1 MTIYTQIK
9 TALRNVVLKG
19 LAEFPNV
26 PVIFAHQSG
35 SEPPSTYCT
44 IYLLRVEQQGR
55 KMVSTLT
62 DTQRHTSF
70 DAAYEVQA
78 QFSFFGSNSGDAA
91 YSLSQRLSN
100 SPFLLEELSK
110 NKLGYM
116 RKTQVRNNPQRR
128 ETQWIE
134 SFNFDV
140 HFSYVVS
147 TKELVEYVDAV
158 VVQDTNGNEFTVPQD
173 FIITP

>member
-1 MTIYTQIK
+1 MTIHTQVK
-9 TALRNVVLKG
+9 TALRNVVVKG

-26 PVIFAHQSG
+26 PVIFAYQSG
-35 SEPPSTYCT
+35 SEPPATYCT

-55 KMVSTLT
+55 KMVSTLA

-147 TKELVEYVDAV
+147 TKELV
-158 VVQDTNGNEFTVPQD
+158 DTVAQVTIRDNFSSQQTSIPPEPL
-173 FIITP
+173 P